1 MKRARIVLAAVV
13 PALALAGVALGSGLF
28 APVRDATVAYQDVEA
43 AKAAGYDFRLTDL
56 QGLSCIESAE
66 GGMGVH
72 MVNLG
77 LLNGTIEETKPEV
90 MVYAESPNTGRL
102 KLVAVEY
109 VVFKADWSGSS
120 PPALFGRE
128 FDFVDA
134 PNRYGLPPF
143 YALHAWIWRGNP
155 SGQLNAWN
163 PKIDCGTD

>member
-1 MKRARIVLAAVV
+1 MKLRRVLIVSLV
-13 PALALAGVALGSGLF
+13 ALPILAGVALGSGVF
-28 APVRDATVAYQDVEA
+28 AAPRDATEAFHDVDA
-43 AKAAGYDFRLTDL
+43 AIEAGYSLRLTDVN
-56 QGLSCIESAE
+56 GISCIEQPGD

-72 MVNLG
+72 LVNTA
-77 LLNGTIEETKPEV
+77 LLDGTIDATEPEA

-109 VVFKADWSGSS
+109 VVFQGDWEGND

-128 FDFVDA
+128 FDFVDS

-155 SGQLNAWN
+155 SGSLNAWN
-163 PKIDCGTD
+163 PKIDCAG